1 MKAKRILF
9 LITAAIICLST
20 ANLPAFAQNAGQ
32 LRVDFKD
39 TRLKNGLR
47 VITVEDRSAP
57 VVSLSV
63 TYNVGSRD
71 EQKGRTGF
79 AHFFEHMMF
88 QGSENVGKSEHF
100 SLVENVGGII
110 NGTTNADRTNYFQA
124 VPSNQLE
131 MILFLEADRMRGLEI
146 TQENVDNQR
155 NAVKEERRQR
165 VDNVAYGKSDEMLDE
180 LMYDNFAYKHSI
192 IGSMEDLSAARVE
205 DFAGFFKT
213 YYVPN
218 NAVLTLVGDFDTT
231 AAMRM
236 IRKYFENIPRGAN
249 LPPAPDMTEP
259 KQTAER
265 RATVE
270 DPLARATRVRIAFKS
285 VPGNTPDFYALQV
298 LATTLTSGQSSRL
311 FQKLVREKEL
321 VTNISGAIS
330 ERRGVGAFNLTA
342 TMRPGK
348 NAADVE
354 AVIYE
359 EINRLQ
365 NESIADWELQK
376 SKSNSRRNFVFGL
389 QDSLSR
395 AINIGTYAVY
405 YNDPNLINTRLDRV
419 NAVSADDVR
428 RVAREYLQPTNR
440 SVIVTVPKAGAPAK
454 PTGAATLT
462 PIRQNEKE
470 VK

>member
-1 MKAKRILF
+1 M
-9 LITAAIICLST
+9 TAIICLLT
-20 ANLPAFAQNAGQ
+20 ANFPVFAQNGGRQ
-32 LRVDFKD
+32 IRVDFKD

-47 VITVEDRSAP
+47 VVMVEDRSAP

-88 QGSENVGKSEHF
+88 QGSQNVGKSEHF
-100 SLVENVGGII
+100 SLIENVGGIV
-110 NGTTNADRTNYFQA
+110 NGTTNADRTNYFQT

-146 TQENVDNQR
+146 TEANVDNQR
-155 NAVKEERRQR
+155 NAVQEERRLR
-165 VDNVAYGKSDEMLDE
+165 VDNEAYGKSDEMLDE

-192 IGSMEDLSAARVE
+192 IGSMDDLKAARVE

-213 YYVPN
+213 YYAPN
-218 NAVLTLVGDFDTT
+218 NAVLTLVGDFDT
-231 AAMRM
+231 AYAMRM
-236 IRKYFENIPRGAN
+236 IKKYFENIPRGAN

-265 RATVE
+265 RASVD
-270 DPLARATRVRIAFKS
+270 DPLARLPRLQIAYKA

-298 LATTLTSGQSSRL
+298 LGSALTGGQSSRL

-321 VTNISGAIS
+321 VTNIFGGIS
-330 ERRGVGAFNLTA
+330 ERRGVGAFTLTA
-342 TMRPGK
+342 TLRPGK

-365 NESIADWELQK
+365 TEAIADWELQK
-376 SKSNSRRNFVFGL
+376 AKSTSRRNFILGL
-389 QDSLSR
+389 QNSLSR

-405 YNDPNLINTRLDRV
+405 YDDPNLINTRLDRV
-419 NAVSADDVR
+419 NAVRAEDVR
-428 RVAREYLQPTNR
+428 RFVNQYLQPINR
-440 SVIVTVPKAGAPAK
+440 TVVVTVPKPAATPK
-454 PTGAATLT
+454 PPGAATTKTHSL
-462 PIRQNEKE
+462 NEKE
-470 VK
+470 IGR